1 MVKRAPGAPSAARPK
16 GAAPVPADALN
27 PSSKDTVSPAAKDSS
42 ARSPRASAKKS
53 PADDVLVELQVIFG
67 ENLRIARSKRG
78 LRQYELAERTGLPQQ
93 YLSLIELGQQNVTL
107 RTVELLAKVLGQDP
121 SSMLRRPKGVPD
133 KK

>member
-1 MVKRAPGAPSAARPK
+1 MAKRGPGAPSAVRPK
-16 GAAPVPADALN
+16 GATTALADALT
-27 PSSKDTVSPAAKDSS
+27 PSSRDTVSPAAKGGS
-42 ARSPRASAKKS
+42 AKSPRASATKS
-53 PADDVLVELQVIFG
+53 PTDKVLVELQVIFG

-78 LRQYELAERTGLPQQ
+78 LRQHELAERTGLPQQ

-121 SSMLRRPKGVPD
+121 SSMLRRPKGVPE

>member
-1 MVKRAPGAPSAARPK
+1 MAKRGPGAPSAAQPK
-16 GAAPVPADALN
+16 GATTALADALT
-27 PSSKDTVSPAAKDSS
+27 PPPKGTISPASKSGSAK
-42 ARSPRASAKKS
+42 SPRASAKKS